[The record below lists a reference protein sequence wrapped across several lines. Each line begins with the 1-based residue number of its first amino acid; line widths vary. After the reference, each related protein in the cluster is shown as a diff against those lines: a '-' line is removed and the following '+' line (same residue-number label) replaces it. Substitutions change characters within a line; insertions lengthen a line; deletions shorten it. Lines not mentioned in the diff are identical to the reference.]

1 MAELLKVD
9 NVSMVF
15 GGLRAVSNL
24 SMHIDEG
31 ELIGLIGPNG
41 AGKTTAFNM
50 ITGVYTP
57 TEGKVYFNG
66 QQSSGKKSYQVTQM
80 GMARTFQNIRLF
92 KDQSVLDNVKIG
104 LHNQITY
111 STLTGI
117 LRLPKYHKAEKEMNE
132 KAMEL
137 LKVFDL
143 EKEADF
149 LASNLPYGKQRK
161 LEIARALATKPK
173 LLLLDEHT
181 AALDPAT
188 AEKVLHLTRQIVA
201 ERQITCLMVTHNMT
215 QALSLGN
222 RTLMMDSGHI
232 VLDISGEERAN
243 TTVDGLLDQFAKN
256 VGRRL
261 DNDRILLSRQEET
274 AQ

>member
-92 KDQSVLDNVKIG
+92 SELSVIDNVKIAYNMHVTYNLADAIVRDG
-104 LHNQITY
+104 KYLSEEEYITQ
-111 STLTGI
+111 
-117 LRLPKYHKAEKEMNE
+117 KAL
-132 KAMEL
+132 EL
-137 LKVFDL
+137 LKIFRL
-143 EKEADF
+143 EKEAHEV
-149 LASNLPYGKQRK
+149 AKNLPYGKQRR
-161 LEIARALATKPK
+161 LEIARALATEPK
-173 LLLLDEHT
+173 LLLLDEP
-181 AALDPAT
+181 AAGMNPQETKELMEMIRWIRKEFNLSILLIEHDMGLVMGVCERIYVLEYGMKI
-188 AEKVLHLTRQIVA
+188 AEGTPEEIKQNARVIEAYL
-201 ERQITCLMVTHNMT
+201 
-215 QALSLGN
+215 
-222 RTLMMDSGHI
+222 
-232 VLDISGEERAN
+232 GEEVIN
-243 TTVDGLLDQFAKN
+243 
-256 VGRRL
+256 
-261 DNDRILLSRQEET
+261 
-274 AQ
+274 